1 MHWNFFFTL
10 GLLPLCGAIAE
21 RFRERLTFRSMA
33 LLVTFAHQALLVFT
47 PLQAYTLNAQRT
59 NVLAANK
66 EGVVSF
72 AGYLAIYLLGFD
84 TGVYTLPINPDFAY
98 RKVAKGKDQEAY
110 AIKPKVGKLMN
121 LLFSYASVWS
131 AALAVIIFLL
141 PDSFKVSR
149 RLVGWHTFRSFL
161 GQEADYSG

>member
-21 RFRERLTFRSMA
+21 RFWERLTFRSMA

-98 RKVAKGKDQEAY
+98 RKVAKGKDQEAH